1 MELEWIGAMES
12 DVKMEVSRK
21 TMLVCILHAPHIIEN
36 LHTPSSSSS
45 SSSLR
50 TMSST
55 PITPARALRS
65 TPARSLRSTPAC
77 RVSVVPNTTQHVQTP
92 SHRFRNTPARAQR
105 TLSQIHETPGP
116 DAELRS
122 TSSRRRRSPSIVAM
136 DEHPARRRRIEAPA
150 SHEVVPKTS
159 SRVWSYFAEASV
171 DSRGKVCMHLSVAPR
186 TH

>member
-21 TMLVCILHAPHIIEN
+21 TMLVCILHAPHIVEN
-36 LHTPSSSSS
+36 LLTASSSSP
-45 SSSLR
+45 SLP

-65 TPARSLRSTPAC
+65 TPARSLRSTPAR
-77 RVSVVPNTTQHVQTP
+77 RVRVVPNTPQREQTP

-116 DAELRS
+116 DAGRRS

-136 DEHPARRRRIEAPA
+136 EDEHPARRRRIEAQA
-150 SHEVVPKTS
+150 SHEVMPKTS